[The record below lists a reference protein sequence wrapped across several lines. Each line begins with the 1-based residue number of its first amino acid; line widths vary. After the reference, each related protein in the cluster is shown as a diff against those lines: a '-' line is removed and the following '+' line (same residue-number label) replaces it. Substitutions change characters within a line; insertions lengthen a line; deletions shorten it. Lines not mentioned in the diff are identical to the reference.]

1 METITQLHTQ
11 GFRETQWASGSEALN
26 SVLGI
31 ETAPSTRVHLLSSKS
46 LFHTG
51 NPLTLLIKDG
61 LCVCMYVVPGN
72 KIKQNKLNL
81 DASYELWSLINEVK
95 NAAKAVGFSS
105 GFSYRMVVNR

>member
-1 METITQLHTQ
+1 
-11 GFRETQWASGSEALN
+11 
-26 SVLGI
+26 
-31 ETAPSTRVHLLSSKS
+31 
-46 LFHTG
+46 
-51 NPLTLLIKDG
+51 
-61 LCVCMYVVPGN
+61 MYVVPGN